1 MMTVNR
7 SKVSS
12 NSTSIIFSVYSS
24 QTPAIKN
31 FKNYCA
37 IVHAMIFFF
46 LIHRFCRADSE
57 PLSLGNSENY
67 IQKSKTSKLENII
80 AEY

>member
-12 NSTSIIFSVYSS
+12 NSASIIFSVYSS

-46 LIHRFCRADSE
+46 FFNTQVL
-57 PLSLGNSENY
+57 
-67 IQKSKTSKLENII
+67 
-80 AEY
+80 

>member
-46 LIHRFCRADSE
+46 FNTQVL
-57 PLSLGNSENY
+57 
-67 IQKSKTSKLENII
+67 
-80 AEY
+80 